1 VLLACA
7 GLAPEGIGF
16 EAFESESLAASSAMD
31 KDRPGPLRSVGIE
44 SNFLWDM
51 PKILKIISTT
61 ESGTCEFDATMGLHK
76 KLEARQKAGRGQ
88 KPVDLVERFRYIL
101 RHDMKLFFH
110 SIHFLGEKMQLLHLI
125 HLALFIVS

>member
-16 EAFESESLAASSAMD
+16 EAFESESLAASGAMD

-61 ESGTCEFDATMGLHK
+61 ESGTCEFDAPWAYTRSWKHAK
-76 KLEARQKAGRGQ
+76 RQ
-88 KPVDLVERFRYIL
+88 
-101 RHDMKLFFH
+101 
-110 SIHFLGEKMQLLHLI
+110 GEDKNLWIWLNDSAI
-125 HLALFIVS
+125 F